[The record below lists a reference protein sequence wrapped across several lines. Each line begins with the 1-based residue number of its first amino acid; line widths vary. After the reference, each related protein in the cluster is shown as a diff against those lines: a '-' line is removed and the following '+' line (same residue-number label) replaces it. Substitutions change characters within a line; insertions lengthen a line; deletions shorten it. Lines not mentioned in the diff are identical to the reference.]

1 MNAISNELYNRT
13 RAQEALAV
21 FDTQFAVAFGL
32 EEGIFLSRLIYFTR
46 PESKVGVEIDGERW
60 YYSTYANWL
69 EFSFPWMAE
78 RTLRRMVNKMEDDKL
93 IISFQQQSLN
103 RQKFYRPNF
112 EVIWDLLTKNIDNY
126 PEYSVKE
133 DRPTGQIG
141 QVEGGQNG
149 HMLINSNSLTVSTS
163 SNEDKSPL
171 PKEADGDEVEPEP
184 TKLKVVYMTV
194 AKKRKPR
201 KRTKSETPRARNLMF
216 DAVAEVCK
224 MDPAV
229 LGSRIAKASHTL
241 EKAGYTRE
249 QVLAFP
255 SYWQKHSYYFSRY
268 KRPPTPEQLIAEL
281 KASLEFGDTLS
292 DIPEEDQLTYAEQQE
307 RRLKNGK
314 AKSIQQVH
322 GSEELGEER

>member
-1 MNAISNELYNRT
+1 MSTISNELYNRT

-69 EFSFPWMAE
+69 EYSFPWMAE
-78 RTLRRMVNKMEDDKL
+78 RTLRRMVNRMENDKL

-103 RQKFYRPNF
+103 RQKYYRPNF
-112 EVIWDLLTKNIDNY
+112 EVIWDLLTKKIEHY
-126 PEYSVKE
+126 PEHSVKE
-133 DRPTGQIG
+133 DRPTGQVS
-141 QVEGGQNG
+141 QVDDIQTGR
-149 HMLINSNSLTVSTS
+149 MLINSKSLTVSTS
-163 SNEDKSPL
+163 SKEDKSPL
-171 PKEADGDEVEPEP
+171 PKEADGDEVKPEP

-201 KRTKSETPRARNLMF
+201 KRAKSETPRARNPMF

-224 MDPAV
+224 MDPAM

-241 EKAGYTRE
+241 EKAGYTPQ
-249 QVLAFP
+249 QVMAFT

-268 KRPPTPEQLIAEL
+268 KRPPTPEQLIAEI
-281 KASLEFGDTLS
+281 KVSLEIDNMIY
-292 DIPEEDQLTYAEQQE
+292 DIPEEDQLSYDEQQ
-307 RRLKNGK
+307 RRFNNANTKR
-314 AKSIQQVH
+314 IQSLH
-322 GSEELGEER
+322 GPEELGEEG

>member
-1 MNAISNELYNRT
+1 MSTISNELYNRT

-32 EEGIFLSRLIYFTR
+32 EQGILLSRLIYFTR

-60 YYSTYANWL
+60 YYSTYANWI

-78 RTLRRMVNKMEDDKL
+78 RTLRRMVNDMENKKI
-93 IISFQQQSLN
+93 IISFQEQSIN

-112 EVIWDLLTKNIDNY
+112 EVIWDMLVEKF
-126 PEYSVKE
+126 PEYYVNE
-133 DRPTGQIG
+133 DRPVGQIG
-141 QVEGGQNG
+141 HVQPAQNG

-163 SNEDKSPL
+163 SKEDKSPL

-201 KRTKSETPRARNLMF
+201 KRTKSETPRARNPMF

-224 MDPAV
+224 MDPTM
-229 LGSRIAKASHTL
+229 LGPRIAKASHTL
-241 EKAGYTRE
+241 EKAGYTSQ
-249 QVLAFP
+249 QVMAFT

-268 KRPPTPEQLIAEL
+268 KRPPTPEQLIAEI
-281 KASLEFGDTLS
+281 KISLEIS
-292 DIPEEDQLTYAEQQE
+292 NPIEEIPEEDQLSYSEQRE
-307 RRLKNGK
+307 RKLKNAK
-314 AKSIQQVH
+314 AKQIQSLH
-322 GSEELGEER
+322 GPEELGEEG